1 MKICEIVRL
10 YGTHNR
16 FGGMPIK
23 SQIFSEALVAQGHE
37 VTVLTT
43 SLGKQDSTML
53 GEVNGVK
60 IYYLS
65 VPSMQ
70 YSDAWWT
77 ESNKKFQELHSE
89 IGFDIL
95 HSESYSGYQIETD
108 IPKFATL
115 HGTGFGLVETYSLM
129 RALGYRVDIQRALGD
144 YVCEVER
151 YKNFDKLIAVS
162 KKEQRILKQKY
173 FHKKVELLYNP
184 INEIF
189 FNKQWQ
195 GDGDYYFC
203 YGICCPEKGQKQ
215 LNELAKKI
223 KILFAGN
230 INPGGKVIYMG
241 ELSQEE
247 IAEHLVR
254 CKGFINPTLYSKGF
268 DLTTCEA
275 LAVGTPVFCSYIQ
288 VDEDLKDMENC
299 VFIDPID
306 VNLYRRI
313 IGISEDYD
321 FCKNL
326 SKNAKFYAADTFH
339 PKKVVSRFLTLIGE

>member
-1 MKICEIVRL
+1 MKIAEITRV
-10 YGTHNR
+10 YGTHR
-16 FGGMPIK
+16 FGGMPLK
-23 SQIFSEALVAQGHE
+23 SQIFSEALVNQGHE
-37 VTVLTT
+37 VFVLTT

-60 IYYLS
+60 IYYLN

-95 HSESYSGYQIETD
+95 HSESYGGYAVKTN

-115 HGTGFGLVETYSLM
+115 HGTGFGLIETYSIM
-129 RALGYRVDIQRALGD
+129 RALGYKVDIQKAMSG
-144 YVCEVER
+144 YVNEVR
-151 YKNFDKLIAVS
+151 VYKNFDKLIAVS

-173 FHKKVELLYNP
+173 FHKKIELLYNP

-189 FNKQWQ
+189 FNKLWQ

-203 YGICCPEKGQKQ
+203 YGICCPEKGQRY
-215 LNELAKKI
+215 LNRLAEKI

-230 INPGGKVIYMG
+230 VNPGGKVVYMG

-288 VDEDLKDMENC
+288 VDEDLEDMKNC
-299 VFIDPID
+299 VFIDPTD
-306 VNLYRRI
+306 PDLYRRI
-313 IGISEDYD
+313 ISISEDLGL
-321 FCKNL
+321 CKSL
-326 SKNAKFYAADTFH
+326 SKNAKFDAANMFH
-339 PKKVVSRFLTLIGE
+339 PKKVISRFLTLIGE